1 MIQTKEGVFHNTHL
15 IEYNNNYNNINIKT
29 KSFVVHGV
37 FDTQHRALDKR
48 ALKCTSP
55 LHLSSWTWDQS
66 YSPCTSEA

>member
-1 MIQTKEGVFHNTHL
+1 MHVSQHSFNR
-15 IEYNNNYNNINIKT
+15 NNNNKT
-29 KSFVVHGV
+29 KCRVVHEV
-37 FDTQHRALDKR
+37 FETQHRALDKR